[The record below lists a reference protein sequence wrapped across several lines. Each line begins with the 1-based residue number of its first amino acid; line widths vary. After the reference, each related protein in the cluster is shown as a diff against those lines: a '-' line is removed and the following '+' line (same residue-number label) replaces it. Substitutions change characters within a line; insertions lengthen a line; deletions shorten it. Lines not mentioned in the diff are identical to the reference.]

1 MEENIVFLNLF
12 FLTRRPKGVESD
24 SGALLQWGTEKE
36 RFLSNTNSLTE
47 LMKGEIIYKENN
59 NNWQSWEALH

>member
-1 MEENIVFLNLF
+1 M
-12 FLTRRPKGVESD
+12 ESD
-24 SGALLQWGTEKE
+24 LGALLQWGTGKE

-59 NNWQSWEALH
+59 NN